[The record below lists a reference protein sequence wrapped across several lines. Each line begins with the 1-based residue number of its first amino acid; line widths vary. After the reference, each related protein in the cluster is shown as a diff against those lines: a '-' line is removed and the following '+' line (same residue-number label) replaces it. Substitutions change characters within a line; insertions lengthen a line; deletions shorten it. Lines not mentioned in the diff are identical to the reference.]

1 MLCVLCFLIVVL
13 AVLCCAELCCVI
25 VVLYCAVLCDCC
37 AVLCCVVLYCTVS
50 VLCCVIVVNLSTHAE
65 RRTDGRADEWT
76 DPQADRH
83 TDRPLTN
90 KTAGQRTELCTKHAF
105 GKLLLKLS
113 SYRTSVRDRL
123 SMNEILDV
131 ASELSDELGK
141 CRVKQEVVVPVL
153 ESVVVDDLF
162 YTQRSIKPFF
172 GDGTPLADLVSWLDA
187 VAQCT
192 KDRHTDGQRTDGRT
206 SVEIDK

>member
-1 MLCVLCFLIVVL
+1 MS
-13 AVLCCAELCCVI
+13 A
-25 VVLYCAVLCDCC
+25 
-37 AVLCCVVLYCTVS
+37 
-50 VLCCVIVVNLSTHAE
+50 
-65 RRTDGRADEWT
+65 
-76 DPQADRH
+76 
-83 TDRPLTN
+83 N

-113 SYRTSVRDRL
+113 SYKTSVRDRL

-131 ASELSDELGK
+131 ASELSNELGK

-153 ESVVVDDLF
+153 ESVVVDNLF
-162 YTQRSIKPFF
+162 YTQRSIKPFL
-172 GDGTPLADLVSWLDA
+172 GDGTPLADLVSWRDAAAARGGSGRTQTAVTQA

-192 KDRHTDGQRTDGRT
+192 KDRHTDGQQTDGRT